1 MDRTL
6 LIRAACAIRDTM
18 IANQDYLTSLDQQNG
33 DGDLGVSMVQ
43 GYSAVARY
51 LESVEEED
59 LGRLFMKAASV
70 FNEAA
75 PSTLGTIT
83 SFFLMGMARALKG
96 KREASLEDMAVAC
109 EVGLALLM
117 EKAGSKPGE
126 KTIVDSLEP
135 AVRALRTHL
144 GEGAGKALAEAAHAA
159 AEGSEATRAMK
170 PVHGRAAYYGDKCIG
185 LLDGGSVAGR
195 LVFESLANLAA
206 SAQ

>member
-6 LIRAACAIRDTM
+6 LIRAACAVRDTM

-109 EVGLALLM
+109 EVGLAL
-117 EKAGSKPGE
+117 
-126 KTIVDSLEP
+126 
-135 AVRALRTHL
+135 
-144 GEGAGKALAEAAHAA
+144 
-159 AEGSEATRAMK
+159 
-170 PVHGRAAYYGDKCIG
+170 
-185 LLDGGSVAGR
+185 
-195 LVFESLANLAA
+195 
-206 SAQ
+206 

>member
-1 MDRTL
+1 
-6 LIRAACAIRDTM
+6 M

-170 PVHGRAAYYGDKCIG
+170 PVHGRAAYYGDKSIG
-185 LLDGGSVAGR
+185 LLDGGSAAGR
-195 LVFESLANLAA
+195 LVFESLAALA
-206 SAQ
+206 SSSH